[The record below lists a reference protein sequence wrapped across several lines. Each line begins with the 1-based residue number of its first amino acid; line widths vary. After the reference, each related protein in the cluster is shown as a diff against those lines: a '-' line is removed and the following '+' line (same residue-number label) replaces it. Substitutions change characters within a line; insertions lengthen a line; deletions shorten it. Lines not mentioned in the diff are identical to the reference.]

1 MQKRTGIETV
11 MPKLFDDLQEGLN
24 QAINYAEGKCD
35 VRLVTYTIEPVVE
48 YSSDQIRKIRMEAMM
63 TQRVFAD
70 FLGVS
75 VKTVEAW
82 ERGRTHPTGPACRL
96 MKILEDKE
104 QLSFIIKVIS

>member
-1 MQKRTGIETV
+1 MYCQV
-11 MPKLFDDLQEGLN
+11 
-24 QAINYAEGKCD
+24 
-35 VRLVTYTIEPVVE
+35 VVTYKIDPVVE
-48 YSSDQIRKIRMEAMM
+48 YSSEEIRRIRMEAMM

-96 MKILEDKE
+96 IKFLEEDEDLPFVSKTV
-104 QLSFIIKVIS
+104 S